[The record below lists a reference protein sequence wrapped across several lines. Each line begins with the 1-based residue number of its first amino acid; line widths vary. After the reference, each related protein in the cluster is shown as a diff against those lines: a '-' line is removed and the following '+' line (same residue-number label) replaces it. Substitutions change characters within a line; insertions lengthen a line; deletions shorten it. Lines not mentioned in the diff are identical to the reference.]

1 MSKNAKTRARR
12 LVYTPPA
19 GSESLI
25 GGAHA
30 MRKVK
35 YFVANSLDGF
45 IARRD
50 GAVDW
55 LFMDG
60 TDYGMAEF
68 FKSIDA
74 VLLGRKT
81 YEIAFSHSRKPKRK
95 SKSEKAKGKR
105 ASGMRSYVFSR
116 TLKEAPDERVTI
128 ISENA
133 GEAVRHLKNGA
144 GKDIWLMGGGE
155 LARSLFAE
163 RVVDEIGLAVHP
175 VLLGSG
181 IPLFPDIGRQIDLE
195 LIDCKPHQNGVV
207 QVAYRV
213 KN

>member
-1 MSKNAKTRARR
+1 
-12 LVYTPPA
+12 
-19 GSESLI
+19 
-25 GGAHA
+25 

-35 YFVANSLDGF
+35 YSVANSLDGF
-45 IARRD
+45 IARAD

-60 TDYGMAEF
+60 TDYGMTEF

-74 VLLGRKT
+74 VLMGRKT
-81 YEIAFSHSRKPKRK
+81 YEFAQSHSPKKRSV
-95 SKSEKAKGKR
+95 SKKAKSGSS
-105 ASGMRSYVFSR
+105 ASGSGMRSYVFSR
-116 TLKEAPDERVTI
+116 TMKRAPDEDVQI

-133 GEAVRHLKNGA
+133 GEFIRRLKSEA
-144 GKDIWLMGGGE
+144 GKDIWLMGGGS

-163 RVVDEIGLAVHP
+163 GVVDEISLAVHP

-181 IPLFPDIGRQIDLE
+181 IALFPDIGKQINLE
-195 LIDCKPHQNGVV
+195 LIESKSHANGVV

-213 KN
+213 RN

>member
-1 MSKNAKTRARR
+1 
-12 LVYTPPA
+12 
-19 GSESLI
+19 
-25 GGAHA
+25 

-45 IARRD
+45 IARPD

-60 TDYGMAEF
+60 TDYGMVQF
-68 FKSIDA
+68 FRSIDA
-74 VLLGRKT
+74 ILLGRKT
-81 YEIAFSHSRKPKRK
+81 YELALGQSKKGQRKGK
-95 SKSEKAKGKR
+95 SKKARGKR
-105 ASGMRSYVFSR
+105 AFGAGMSSYVFSR
-116 TLKEAPDERVTI
+116 TLQSAPDEDVKI

-133 GEAVRHLKNGA
+133 GEFVRHLKREA
-144 GKDIWLMGGGE
+144 GKDIWLMGGGS

-163 RVVDEIGLAVHP
+163 GVVDEISLAVHP

-181 IPLFPDIGRQIDLE
+181 IPLFPEIGKQIDLE
-195 LIDCKPHQNGVV
+195 LTECKTHPNGIV

-213 KN
+213 KH